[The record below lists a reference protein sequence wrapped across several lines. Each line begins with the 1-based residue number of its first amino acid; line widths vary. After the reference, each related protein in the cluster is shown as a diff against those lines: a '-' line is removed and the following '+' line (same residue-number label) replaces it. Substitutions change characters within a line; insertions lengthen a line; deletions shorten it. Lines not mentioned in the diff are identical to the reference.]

1 MTARP
6 PAVGDD
12 GPVTPTV
19 APLITPLI
27 ACALDTE
34 RHVARSGWDQ
44 PIRLFALVSTA
55 TLLESEPALA
65 AQIPQDERGGFT
77 AIEQDELPSTSS
89 VEELLGPMAWPE
101 QVEGVAIAVERIV
114 VPPEAE
120 RDLPADPGQALEALA
135 GHPDRAD
142 VRLLAAVLRDG
153 EQVTLL
159 RQRAHDRDEDVAMG
173 AQIAPGL
180 VEALAAT
187 LR

>member
-1 MTARP
+1 MS
-6 PAVGDD
+6 
-12 GPVTPTV
+12 PTV
-19 APLITPLI
+19 APVLSPLIT
-27 ACALDTE
+27 CALDTE

-55 TLLESEPALA
+55 TLLENEPALA
-65 AQIPQDERGGFT
+65 AQIAESERDGFT
-77 AIEQDELPSTSS
+77 AIEQDDLPSTTS
-89 VEELLGPMAWPE
+89 VEELLGSIAWPE
-101 QVEGVAIAVERIV
+101 QVEGVAVAVERIV

-120 RDLPADPGQALEALA
+120 EGLPHDPQAALEALA
-135 GHPDRAD
+135 AHPDRAD
-142 VRLLAAVLRDG
+142 VRLLAAVLRNG

-180 VEALAAT
+180 VEALFST

>member
-1 MTARP
+1 MR
-6 PAVGDD
+6 DD
-12 GPVTPTV
+12 GGVTQTA

-44 PIRLFALVSTA
+44 PIRLFALVSTEA
-55 TLLESEPALA
+55 LLESEPALA
-65 AQIPQDERGGFT
+65 AQIGEHERGGFT
-77 AIEQDELPSTSS
+77 AVEQDELPSTTS
-89 VEELLGPMAWPE
+89 VEDLLGPMAWPE

-120 RDLPADPGQALEALA
+120 QGLPTDPDEALA
-135 GHPDRAD
+135 ALAAHPDRAD
-142 VRLLAAVLRDG
+142 VRLLAAVLRNG